1 MVTWRSRLC
10 KNGSKNGSKK
20 HYRAI
25 TSEHESGGI
34 TMGFI
39 LNPLYN
45 LVSGIIVLFHN
56 LLSPLF
62 GKDSGVTW
70 ALSIMGL
77 VVVIRI
83 VLIPLF
89 VKQIKSQRALTA
101 LQPHMKEIQKKYKD
115 DRQKQSEEM
124 MKLYKEHKTN
134 PLASCFPIIAQA
146 PIFFALFT
154 VLNGIAA
161 KTDAGVSAPI
171 ARGFLKG
178 DYLTSAAQ
186 AEFFGAK
193 ISQTFLGSD
202 DMKVKIVTVLLIFIM
217 SATTFTTQRQLMTK
231 GMPKMDSSNNMMLQ
245 QQKIML
251 YLFPLIFAISGVNF
265 PVGVLIYWSTTNFWT
280 WGQQYYV
287 IKRNPTPG
295 SPAFEELERKKAK
308 KSGIVETDQDDPSA
322 PSVEEVKGQR
332 EQPKKKKKKKK

>member
-1 MVTWRSRLC
+1 
-10 KNGSKNGSKK
+10 
-20 HYRAI
+20 
-25 TSEHESGGI
+25 
-34 TMGFI
+34 MGFI

-62 GKDSGVTW
+62 GPKSGVTW
-70 ALSIMGL
+70 SLSIMGL
-77 VVVIRI
+77 VVIIRI
-83 VLIPLF
+83 ALIPLF

-101 LQPHMKEIQKKYKD
+101 LQPQMKEIQKKYKD

-134 PLASCFPIIAQA
+134 PLASCFPILAQA

-178 DYLTSAAQ
+178 EYLTSAAQ

-202 DMKVKIVTVLLIFIM
+202 DIKVKLVTVFLIFLM

-231 GMPKMDSSNNMMLQ
+231 GMPKMDSKNNMMLQ

-251 YLFPLIFAISGVNF
+251 YLFPVIFAISGVNF

-295 SPAFEELERKKAK
+295 SPAFEELERKRAK
-308 KSGIVETDQDDPSA
+308 KSGIVEPAPNDPSA
-322 PSVEEVKGQR
+322 PSTPPIEEVKGQR

>member
-1 MVTWRSRLC
+1 
-10 KNGSKNGSKK
+10 
-20 HYRAI
+20 
-25 TSEHESGGI
+25 
-34 TMGFI
+34 MGFI

-56 LLSPLF
+56 LLSPIL
-62 GKDSGVTW
+62 GEDSGVTW
-70 ALSIMGL
+70 SLSIMGL

-134 PLASCFPIIAQA
+134 PLASCFPILAQA

-161 KTDAGVSAPI
+161 KTDAGVPAPI

-178 DYLTSAAQ
+178 EYLESAAQ
-186 AEFFGAK
+186 AKFFGAK
-193 ISQTFLGSD
+193 ISETFLGSD
-202 DMKVKIVTVLLIFIM
+202 DLKVKLVTVLLIFIM

-251 YLFPLIFAISGVNF
+251 YLFPVIFAVSGVNF

-308 KSGIVETDQDDPSA
+308 KKGEIA
-322 PSVEEVKGQR
+322 PPEGSVIEGENPDAEEVKGQR
-332 EQPKKKKKKKK
+332 NQPKKKKKKKKP

>member
-1 MVTWRSRLC
+1 
-10 KNGSKNGSKK
+10 
-20 HYRAI
+20 
-25 TSEHESGGI
+25 
-34 TMGFI
+34 MGFI

-70 ALSIMGL
+70 SLSIMGL
-77 VVVIRI
+77 VVIIRI

-134 PLASCFPIIAQA
+134 PLASCFPILAQA

-178 DYLTSAAQ
+178 EYLASAAQ

-202 DMKVKIVTVLLIFIM
+202 DIKVKLVTVLLIFIM

-308 KSGIVETDQDDPSA
+308 KSGVVEPDPSD
-322 PSVEEVKGQR
+322 PSTPPVEEVKGQR

>member
-1 MVTWRSRLC
+1 
-10 KNGSKNGSKK
+10 
-20 HYRAI
+20 
-25 TSEHESGGI
+25 
-34 TMGFI
+34 MGFI

-70 ALSIMGL
+70 SLSIMGL
-77 VVVIRI
+77 VVIIRI

-134 PLASCFPIIAQA
+134 PLASCFPILAQA

-178 DYLTSAAQ
+178 EYLASAAQ

-202 DMKVKIVTVLLIFIM
+202 DMKVKLVTVFLIFIM

-231 GMPKMDSSNNMMLQ
+231 GMPKMDASNNMMLQ

-308 KSGIVETDQDDPSA
+308 KSGVVEPDPSDPA
-322 PSVEEVKGQR
+322 TPSGPSADEIKGQR

>member
-1 MVTWRSRLC
+1 
-10 KNGSKNGSKK
+10 
-20 HYRAI
+20 
-25 TSEHESGGI
+25 
-34 TMGFI
+34 MGFI

-70 ALSIMGL
+70 SLSIMGL
-77 VVVIRI
+77 VVIIRI

-134 PLASCFPIIAQA
+134 PLASCFPILAQA

-178 DYLTSAAQ
+178 EYLASAAQ

-202 DMKVKIVTVLLIFIM
+202 DMKVKLVTVFLIFIM

-231 GMPKMDSSNNMMLQ
+231 GMPKMDASNNMMLQ

-308 KSGIVETDQDDPSA
+308 KSGVVEPDPNDPAA

>member
-1 MVTWRSRLC
+1 
-10 KNGSKNGSKK
+10 
-20 HYRAI
+20 
-25 TSEHESGGI
+25 
-34 TMGFI
+34 MGFI

-56 LLSPLF
+56 LLSQFLDE
-62 GKDSGVTW
+62 DSGVTW
-70 ALSIMGL
+70 TLSIMGL

-134 PLASCFPIIAQA
+134 PLASCLPILAQA

-161 KTDAGVSAPI
+161 KTPEGVAAPI

-178 DYLTSAAQ
+178 KYLESAAQ

-193 ISQTFLGSD
+193 ISETFLGSD
-202 DMKVKIVTVLLIFIM
+202 DIKVKLVTVFLIFLM

-251 YLFPLIFAISGVNF
+251 YLFPVIFAISGVNF

-280 WGQQYYV
+280 WGQQFYV

-308 KSGIVETDQDDPSA
+308 KKGGALPPDGA
-322 PSVEEVKGQR
+322 PGEGSTIEGENPGAEEVKGQR
-332 EQPKKKKKKKK
+332 NQPKKKKKKKKP

>member
-1 MVTWRSRLC
+1 
-10 KNGSKNGSKK
+10 
-20 HYRAI
+20 
-25 TSEHESGGI
+25 
-34 TMGFI
+34 MGVI

-62 GKDSGVTW
+62 GEDSGVTW
-70 ALSIMGL
+70 SLSIMGL
-77 VVVIRI
+77 VVIIRI

-134 PLASCFPIIAQA
+134 PLSSCFPILAQA

-154 VLNGIAA
+154 VLNGVA
-161 KTDAGVSAPI
+161 KKSPHGY
-171 ARGFLKG
+171 LKG
-178 DYLTSAAQ
+178 EYLESIANAK
-186 AEFFGAK
+186 FFGA
-193 ISQTFLGSD
+193 SFGESFLGSPD
-202 DMKVKIVTVLLIFIM
+202 TSVKIVTVLLIIFM
-217 SATTFTTQRQLMTK
+217 SATTFTTQRQLMVK

-251 YLFPLIFAISGVNF
+251 YVFPIIFAVTGVNF
-265 PVGVLIYWSTTNFWT
+265 PVGVLIYWSTTNLWT

-295 SPAFEELERKKAK
+295 SPAYEELQKKRAHKAK
-308 KSGIVETDQDDPSA
+308 ADGKESATDSGTENPTG
-322 PSVEEVKGQR
+322 EEGQAGDISGQR
-332 EQPKKKKKKKK
+332 QQPKKKKKKKK